1 MMICTSGAVICEPPM
16 IVGVASTIV
25 SGRGM
30 VLCSRKIIGDVA
42 RLIVSV
48 AEKIELLTALIAEGM
63 EILLSQPVT
72 IADDVEI
79 IVKETEL
86 IVTTVSS
93 KGSRE
98 EDTGRP
104 TIPRR
109 SSGVLFR
116 MSLGRLRMFP
126 FPDKS
131 RTLLVRLP
139 SIPNNSVLSWIKRV
153 CQRSPKSQSVRRGRR
168 LM

>member
-1 MMICTSGAVICEPPM
+1 MMSCTSGAVICEPPM

-25 SGRGM
+25 FGRGM

-98 EDTGRP
+98 ERGSETGVSDVNNQRFWP
-104 TIPRR
+104 GL
-109 SSGVLFR
+109 SF
-116 MSLGRLRMFP
+116 SL
-126 FPDKS
+126 S
-131 RTLLVRLP
+131 CLP
-139 SIPNNSVLSWIKRV
+139 
-153 CQRSPKSQSVRRGRR
+153 
-168 LM
+168 

>member
-1 MMICTSGAVICEPPM
+1 MICTSGAVICEPPM

-79 IVKETEL
+79 IVEETEL

-93 KGSRE
+93 
-98 EDTGRP
+98 
-104 TIPRR
+104 
-109 SSGVLFR
+109 
-116 MSLGRLRMFP
+116 
-126 FPDKS
+126 
-131 RTLLVRLP
+131 
-139 SIPNNSVLSWIKRV
+139 
-153 CQRSPKSQSVRRGRR
+153 RGRR
-168 LM
+168 EERGRRNRCVSDVNNQRFWLGLSSSLSCLPIGQAPFRF